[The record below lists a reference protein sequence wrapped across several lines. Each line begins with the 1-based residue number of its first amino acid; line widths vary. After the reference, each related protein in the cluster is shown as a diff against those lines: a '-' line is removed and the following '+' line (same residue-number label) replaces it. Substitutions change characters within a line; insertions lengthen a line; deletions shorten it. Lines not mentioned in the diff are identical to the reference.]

1 MTVTQ
6 PEVIERNVEKTN
18 VWLKDLAAE
27 LGTDDR
33 RYAYRVLRAFFHV
46 LRDRLTVDE
55 SAQLA
60 AQLPELLRGVYY
72 EGWRPSHTPEGYR
85 HADEFST
92 RVAREA
98 QLAGTTEASFA
109 VSAAMT
115 VLRRHVS
122 GGEIADVLAIL
133 PADIRLL
140 LSE

>member
-18 VWLKDLAAE
+18 VWLKDLAGE

-33 RYAYRVLRAFFHV
+33 HYAYRVLRAFFHV
-46 LRDRLTVDE
+46 LRDRLTVEE

-72 EGWRPSHTPEGYR
+72 EGWRPSRTPEGYR
-85 HADEFST
+85 HADEFT
-92 RVAREA
+92 ARLAREA
-98 QLAGTTEASFA
+98 QLAGSTEASFSA
-109 VSAAMT
+109 TAAMA

-122 GGEIADVLAIL
+122 GGEIADVLSVL
-133 PADIRLL
+133 PSDIRVLL
-140 LSE
+140 GG